1 MPTSFRKTVDVI
13 LQKQKERGKKR
24 DRKKERHEK
33 ETTRNRSRKGMR
45 DRQGKREERREKERE
60 REKVAPLLREKD
72 GGTTV
77 WRGVLTVAAV
87 TRE

>member
-1 MPTSFRKTVDVI
+1 MERK
-13 LQKQKERGKKR
+13 
-24 DRKKERHEK
+24 
-33 ETTRNRSRKGMR
+33 KGMR
-45 DRQGKREERREKERE
+45 KKRREIEAERECEIDKERERKDERE

-72 GGTTV
+72 DGTTA

>member
-1 MPTSFRKTVDVI
+1 
-13 LQKQKERGKKR
+13 
-24 DRKKERHEK
+24 
-33 ETTRNRSRKGMR
+33 MR
-45 DRQGKREERREKERE
+45 DRQGKREERRE

>member
-13 LQKQKERGKKR
+13 LQKQKEREEKREIERKRGMRKKR
-24 DRKKERHEK
+24 RGIEAERECEIDKERE
-33 ETTRNRSRKGMR
+33 RK
-45 DRQGKREERREKERE
+45 DERKRE